1 MIEINNKIPN
11 SWKLIDDAAATLPNI
26 PYASLSHCWGQIP
39 LLRLTR
45 ATVSEMK
52 RGMSISSLPKPFQD
66 ALTVTKYFSISHI
79 WINSLCIL
87 QDSIQDWQQ
96 ESMKMREV
104 YTYADFN
111 IAATA
116 AAQGKDGCFF
126 DRPVS
131 RFKPWTVKPDWA
143 EGKDP
148 GIFSSWS
155 LTSLRLDIRDFIY
168 IQKLRG
174 RDSSGPKART

>member
-1 MIEINNKIPN
+1 LIEINNKIPN

-79 WINSLCIL
+79 WIDSLCIL

-111 IAATA
+111 IAATT

-131 RFKPWTVKPDWA
+131 KFKLWTVKPEWVERKNCVVIDINA
-143 EGKDP
+143 MKAQ
-148 GIFSSWS
+148 IFHAT
-155 LTSLRLDIRDFIY
+155 LNRLACCSIW
-168 IQKLRG
+168 G
-174 RDSSGPKART
+174 CKAL